1 MYLVMIFVY
10 FFPYFKLII
19 VMLIMIFIMGT
30 VTVIFI
36 VVIIIIIIIIIELL
50 KYSNNA
56 NIKTYMHAFTIE
68 RIPLEQT
75 FLLPQF
81 VGKCLI

>member
-1 MYLVMIFVY
+1 
-10 FFPYFKLII
+10 
-19 VMLIMIFIMGT
+19 MLIMIFIMGK

-36 VVIIIIIIIIIELL
+36 VVIIIIIIELL

-68 RIPLEQT
+68 RIPLEQS

>member
-1 MYLVMIFVY
+1 
-10 FFPYFKLII
+10 
-19 VMLIMIFIMGT
+19 MIFIMGT

-36 VVIIIIIIIIIELL
+36 VVIIIIIIIIIIELL